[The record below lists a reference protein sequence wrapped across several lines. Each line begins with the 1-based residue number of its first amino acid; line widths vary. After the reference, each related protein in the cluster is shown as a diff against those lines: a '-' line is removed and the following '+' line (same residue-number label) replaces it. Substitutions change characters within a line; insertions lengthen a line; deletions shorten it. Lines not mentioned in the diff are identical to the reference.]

1 MNSNN
6 YPVSSTSSS
15 QPLTENGQQ
24 SPIQQNHLSQSTSPI
39 IISASS
45 PLCQV
50 SPVISDSVDLIG
62 IPKVTHQSDY
72 LRSMLLMAAMGQQVP
87 NVSTLPIPSGIDNS
101 EKFQSPP
108 PTPYHPILMMKMMMG
123 NSSFLDHFTSPQPS
137 LSISHSTS
145 ITSTNQS
152 ISSTTTPSP
161 PLLKSIKVTKSE
173 FNKKEKR
180 LSPNIDYNMKEEK
193 TPTEKSKFKITNSD
207 SNKQRRN
214 RIANGCDAKQNLS
227 YSSNRRIVPSTVSN
241 PSSLLDNNNHQPSS
255 LIGLSDQRVEHPI
268 YRCHLC
274 PYTGNSKL
282 HFNAHM
288 NTHFDHRCPHCDYT
302 SRTEGRLKRH
312 IRDFHS
318 ETPPDT
324 WTGTGPLDI
333 DSVLLEGAELII
345 DADVEIS
352 AGGTGPNP
360 ARNRKYRCK
369 QCGYVALDKH
379 DFWEHSKDHI
389 KSDKMLACPKCNF
402 VTEYKHHLEYHLRN
416 HFGSKPFKCAK
427 CNYSCVN
434 KSMLNSHMKS
444 HSNIYQYRCDD
455 CTYATKYCHSLK
467 LHLRKYKHRPATV
480 LNLDGTPNPYPVIDV
495 YGTRRG
501 PRPKKQ
507 QILSL
512 AVTKEKSS
520 SGTLISNK
528 LSTRNKITKKSIDS
542 TDLSKSETI
551 KIDKSTA
558 GLNQIENVASK
569 SKDDLKK
576 SSATSS
582 SINQL
587 SKQAIGNESSAN
599 NNSNPITF
607 LKCNYCSFQTE
618 SKPDFS
624 NHLLNHVVTEKISLL
639 NLRKQR
645 QQQNIKSKSNL
656 QDNEPELGTELNS
669 EEKLKL
675 KPLDLTKAIADEQA
689 KKVEQTADLDFNE
702 KNSFSTLLKNLLLQQ
717 HQIMEEQESDL
728 SAKTISTTK
737 SIKRRKGQARKLLIR
752 SDKESHNFTDNPSYL
767 SLVDTNQTPIK
778 QNYGDMNIFNKN
790 PTENDEMI
798 SMSIMETEDIGLI
811 DLYNQQELQHTPQTD
826 ETNSTQHH
834 QLPSTLIK
842 PTSEILESLSL
853 DQTSTLSV
861 EPNDDLTES
870 TSSLNDND
878 DDNSSID
885 PYNIFDTNSNSEIN
899 INCGLADKH
908 DQKQSLSLSHSI
920 LDASN
925 IDSNKN
931 NDKNNMVQNLM
942 SRLNEISSIL
952 PTTLMTAISQPQT
965 INSIQQSLSSN
976 PNFFQMFMQMLAN
989 CSFLPPGSVQ
999 SMLQTTSPLSSTQ
1012 STLMSSN
1019 LAIPSI
1025 LPTSIKPIID
1035 NASASDDNIPQAQK
1049 TTLSA
1054 ALSTSPSSLGTC
1066 FSNTSS
1072 CSSSLASQLP
1082 LTMSNSNI
1090 NFLMNNPAVKTAAAT
1105 LSTESANTTID
1116 QMDNVNSLI
1125 NKMHSVTFLMQEILL
1140 EMWSIKK

>member
-1 MNSNN
+1 MNSND
-6 YPVSSTSSS
+6 YRISSTSSS
-15 QPLTENGQQ
+15 QPLTRLPENRQQ
-24 SPIQQNHLSQSTSPI
+24 SPTQQSHPSQLTTAPMIISTS
-39 IISASS
+39 S
-45 PLCQV
+45 PFCQV
-50 SPVISDSVDLIG
+50 TQAISDSVDLIDM
-62 IPKVTHQSDY
+62 PKVTHHQNQSDY
-72 LRSMLLMAAMGQQVP
+72 LRSMLLMAAMGQQVS
-87 NVSTLPIPSGIDNS
+87 NVSTLPIAPATPPGVGDNL

-108 PTPYHPILMMKMMMG
+108 PSYHPILMMKMMMG
-123 NSSFLDHFTSPQPS
+123 NSSFLDQFTPPQPS
-137 LSISHSTS
+137 LPTSHSTS
-145 ITSTNQS
+145 ITSTNQT
-152 ISSTTTPSP
+152 ISNPATPSP
-161 PLLKSIKVTKSE
+161 PLFKSN
-173 FNKKEKR
+173 NKKEKR
-180 LSPNIDYNMKEEK
+180 LSPNIDCDMNEEK
-193 TPTEKSKFKITNSD
+193 NSKEKSKFKITNSE
-207 SNKQRRN
+207 NKQRRN
-214 RIANGCDAKQNLS
+214 RISNGSDVKQNLS

-241 PSSLLDNNNHQPSS
+241 PSSLMLDNHQPSS
-255 LIGLSDQRVEHPI
+255 LVGPNPEHPI

-369 QCGYVALDKH
+369 QCGYVAMDKH

-512 AVTKEKSS
+512 AVTKGKST
-520 SGTLISNK
+520 SGTFLSNK
-528 LSTRNKITKKSIDS
+528 LSSRNKMIKKSIDPAE
-542 TDLSKSETI
+542 LPSKSETI
-551 KIDKSTA
+551 KINKSTV
-558 GLNQIENVASK
+558 GLDPIENVASK
-569 SKDDLKK
+569 SANDLKK
-576 SSATSS
+576 DLPSSL
-582 SINQL
+582 INQS
-587 SKQAIGNESSAN
+587 SKQTIGNESST
-599 NNSNPITF
+599 NNSTPITL

-639 NLRKQR
+639 NMRKQQQQQ
-645 QQQNIKSKSNL
+645 QQQNVNKTKTNSQN
-656 QDNEPELGTELNS
+656 DEPKLETDLNNS
-669 EEKLKL
+669 EEKQNKL
-675 KPLDLTKAIADEQA
+675 IPLDLTKAITDDQI
-689 KKVEQTADLDFNE
+689 KTIEQTDLNLNE
-702 KNSFSTLLKNLLLQQ
+702 KNPFSTLLKNLLLQQ
-717 HQIMEEQESDL
+717 HQTAKETDFTTNSD
-728 SAKTISTTK
+728 TK

-752 SDKESHNFTDNPSYL
+752 SDKESHNLTTENSSYL
-767 SLVDTNQTPIK
+767 PLVDANQATK
-778 QNYGDMNIFNKN
+778 HNYLMKNNGDIDVFNN
-790 PTENDEMI
+790 NRTENDEMI
-798 SMSIMETEDIGLI
+798 SLMENEDVRLI
-811 DLYNQQELQHTPQTD
+811 DLLNQQESQDISHSE
-826 ETNSTQHH
+826 ETISSHH
-834 QLPSTLIK
+834 QFPSALVK
-842 PTSEILESLSL
+842 STSEILESISL

-870 TSSLNDND
+870 APSLKDNND
-878 DDNSSID
+878 DDD
-885 PYNIFDTNSNSEIN
+885 NIFDTDLNSEID
-899 INCGLADKH
+899 INCCLTNKH
-908 DQKQSLSLSHSI
+908 SHSLKPSSSLSDSI
-920 LDASN
+920 LDTSN
-925 IDSNKN
+925 IDPNKDNDNKN
-931 NDKNNMVQNLM
+931 NSVQNLM
-942 SRLNEISSIL
+942 TKLDEMCSIL
-952 PTTLMTAISQPQT
+952 PICSSTLMAAISQPQT
-965 INSIQQSLSSN
+965 INGIQQLLSSN
-976 PNFFQMFMQMLAN
+976 PNLFQMLIQMLAN
-989 CSFLPPGSVQ
+989 CSLLSSDSV
-999 SMLQTTSPLSSTQ
+999 QTTSSLSSTQ
-1012 STLMSSN
+1012 SALMSSN

-1025 LPTSIKPIID
+1025 SSGSIKPIID
-1035 NASASDDNIPQAQK
+1035 NSISSASNDNFPQARK
-1049 TTLSA
+1049 TTLS
-1054 ALSTSPSSLGTC
+1054 TSSPSLGT
-1066 FSNTSS
+1066 SS
-1072 CSSSLASQLP
+1072 SASSLASQLP
-1082 LTMSNSNI
+1082 LTMNNSNI
-1090 NFLMNNPAVKTAAAT
+1090 NFLVNNTAS
-1105 LSTESANTTID
+1105 LSTEAPNPTID